1 MFNLFT
7 SASCERVL
15 QEVYESKSLDSID
28 LMVGGVAEANVRG
41 GAVGPTFACIIGN
54 FETRIWNLHKHSFVQ
69 INTLYVVV

>member
-1 MFNLFT
+1 MN
-7 SASCERVL
+7 VL

-54 FETRIWNLHKHSFVQ
+54 FETAFGIY
-69 INTLYVVV
+69 INTVLFK